1 MTDFDIKSMTLS
13 EIEQL
18 ISSINEPKFRAGQ
31 LFNWL
36 QNYGVMSYDEMT
48 NLPKTLRSKLAEKF
62 PIRSCEIELKQVSK
76 IDSTVK
82 YLFRLFDGNY
92 IESVLM
98 KYKYGY
104 TLCVSSQ
111 IGCKMG
117 CIFCASTKS
126 GCVRSL
132 MPSEILGQIHAA
144 QRDMNIRISHV
155 VMMGMGEPLD
165 NYENTIRFL
174 KLASDEK
181 GLNLSMRN
189 ISLSTCGIV
198 PRIYDLLNEKL
209 QLTLSISL
217 HAPNDEMRS
226 KVMPVNK
233 KYPIAQ
239 LIKACRDYTKETSR
253 RISFEYAMI
262 KNEND
267 SDKCAYEL
275 AALLKGMLCHVNL
288 IPANEIDESEHK
300 RSTDERLQRFM
311 NILNSRGVNTT
322 IRRSLGSDIDA
333 SCGQLRSK
341 HEKNKEKGREDS
353 ENFS

>member
-1 MTDFDIKSMTLS
+1 MSDFDIKSMTLS

-48 NLPKTLRSKLAEKF
+48 NLPKTLRSKLAEDF

-82 YLFRLFDGNY
+82 YLFKLIDDNY
-92 IESVLM
+92 VESVLM

-111 IGCKMG
+111 VGCKMG
-117 CIFCASTKS
+117 CVFCASTKS

-144 QRDMNIRISHV
+144 QRDMNIRVSHV

-165 NYENTIRFL
+165 NYDNTIRFL

-198 PRIYDLLNEKL
+198 PRIYDLLDEKL

-217 HAPNDEMRS
+217 HAPNNEMRS
-226 KVMPVNK
+226 KVMPVNN
-233 KYPIAQ
+233 KYPIEQ
-239 LIKACRDYTKETSR
+239 LIKACKDYTKETSR

-275 AALLKGMLCHVNL
+275 ASLLKGMLCHVNL
-288 IPANEIDESEHK
+288 IPANEIVESEHK
-300 RSTDERLQRFM
+300 RSTDDRLQKFM

-341 HEKNKEKGREDS
+341 HEKKMKRREDS

>member
-1 MTDFDIKSMTLS
+1 MPDFDIKSMNLS
-13 EIEQL
+13 EIENVIASL
-18 ISSINEPKFRAGQ
+18 NEPKFRAKQ
-31 LFNWL
+31 IFDWL
-36 QNYGVMSYDEMT
+36 QVCGAMGYDEMT
-48 NLPKTLRSKLAEKF
+48 NLPKALRNILNEKY
-62 PIRSCEIELKQVSK
+62 PVRSCEIELKQVSK

-82 YLFRLFDGNY
+82 YLFKLFDGNFV
-92 IESVLM
+92 ESVLM

-111 IGCKMG
+111 VGCKMG
-117 CIFCASTKS
+117 CTFCASTKS

-132 MPSEILGQIHAA
+132 MPSEILGQIHSA
-144 QRDMNIRISHV
+144 QRDMNIRVSHV

-165 NYENTIRFL
+165 NYDNTIRFL

-198 PRIYDLLNEKL
+198 PKIYDLLEEKL

-217 HAPNDEMRS
+217 HAPNDTMRS
-226 KVMPVNK
+226 AVMPVNK
-233 KYPIAQ
+233 KYPVKE
-239 LIKACRDYTKETSR
+239 LIKACKDYTNSTSR

-262 KNEND
+262 RDVND
-267 SDKCAYEL
+267 SDECAYEL
-275 AALLKGMLCHVNL
+275 ASLLKGMLCHVNL
-288 IPANEIDESEHK
+288 IPANEINESEHK
-300 RSTDERLQRFM
+300 RSTNDRLQRFM
-311 NILNSRGVNTT
+311 NILNSKGVNTT

-341 HEKNKEKGREDS
+341 HVREKKEKEGEQ
-353 ENFS
+353 